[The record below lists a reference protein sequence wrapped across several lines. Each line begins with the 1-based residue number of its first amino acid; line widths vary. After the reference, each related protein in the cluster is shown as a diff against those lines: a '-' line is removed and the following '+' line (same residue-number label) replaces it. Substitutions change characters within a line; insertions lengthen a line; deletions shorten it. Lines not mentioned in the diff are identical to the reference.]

1 LVLENAALRKA
12 ADMKHTR
19 TTQHTAEPVVLH
31 FLIRS
36 TTCATISLNNI
47 IKMEERQPH
56 QISVIDTSLP
66 KQNEQH
72 DVVDLENPPAD
83 RQRINNDDYIS
94 ELENEQYA
102 DDDATTYTT
111 YTSYIT
117 KRSSYR
123 YRWLTV
129 AIVVI
134 TIIIIFLSR
143 GAVGGGVNAK
153 NQDVENTI
161 DTAVGSDRGGGGGGG
176 GSSQV
181 VKVDK
186 SEKSKKSKS
195 GKW

>member
-1 LVLENAALRKA
+1 
-12 ADMKHTR
+12 
-19 TTQHTAEPVVLH
+19 
-31 FLIRS
+31 
-36 TTCATISLNNI
+36 
-47 IKMEERQPH
+47 MEERQPH
-56 QISVIDTSLP
+56 QISIIDTSLP
-66 KQNEQH
+66 KRQNEQQG
-72 DVVDLENPPAD
+72 VVDLENPPD
-83 RQRINNDDYIS
+83 RQRINDDDDDIS
-94 ELENEQYA
+94 ELENDQYAA

-117 KRSSYR
+117 KRSHR

-134 TIIIIFLSR
+134 TIIVIFLSR
-143 GAVGGGVNAK
+143 GAVGGGGVNAK

-161 DTAVGSDRGGGGGGG
+161 DSAVGVDRGGGGGGG
-176 GSSQV
+176 GSIQV

>member
-1 LVLENAALRKA
+1 
-12 ADMKHTR
+12 
-19 TTQHTAEPVVLH
+19 
-31 FLIRS
+31 
-36 TTCATISLNNI
+36 
-47 IKMEERQPH
+47 MEERQPP
-56 QISVIDTSLP
+56 QISVIDTSSP
-66 KQNEQH
+66 KQNEQQ

-83 RQRINNDDYIS
+83 RQRINNNDVIS
-94 ELENEQYA
+94 ELENDQYA

-111 YTSYIT
+111 YTTYTTII

-143 GAVGGGVNAK
+143 GAVVGGGVNAK

-161 DTAVGSDRGGGGGGG
+161 DSAVGGGGGGGGGG
-176 GSSQV
+176 GSTQV
-181 VKVDK
+181 VKVEK

>member
-1 LVLENAALRKA
+1 MRLK
-12 ADMKHTR
+12 
-19 TTQHTAEPVVLH
+19 
-31 FLIRS
+31 
-36 TTCATISLNNI
+36 TTCATISLNSI
-47 IKMEERQPH
+47 IKMEERQPP
-56 QISVIDTSLP
+56 QISVIDTSSP
-66 KQNEQH
+66 KQQNEQ

-83 RQRINNDDYIS
+83 RQRINNDDDIS

-102 DDDATTYTT
+102 DDDATTYT

-117 KRSSYR
+117 KRSYR

-143 GAVGGGVNAK
+143 GAVVGGGVNAK

-161 DTAVGSDRGGGGGGG
+161 DSAVGGSDRGGDGGGG
-176 GSSQV
+176 GSIQV
-181 VKVDK
+181 VKVEK